1 MKLVL
6 IYLGI
11 ALLGYFAGS
20 VLRKKDKKIKWADK
34 VLTASIVILVVAM
47 GIILGLSKEL
57 IPALGSIGVTASII
71 TAATLTGS
79 VAAVFL
85 ARKMLGINK
94 KGLPADD

>member
-11 ALLGYFAGS
+11 ALLGYIAGS

-34 VLTASIVILVVAM
+34 ALAVSIVILVVAM
-47 GIILGLSKEL
+47 GIRLGLSKEL
-57 IPALGSIGVTASII
+57 IPALASLGVTASVI
-71 TAATLTGS
+71 TVATLTGS
-79 VAAVFL
+79 VVAVFL
-85 ARKMLGINK
+85 ARKILGINR